1 MSDNT
6 VNRMSGCV
14 KWFNNKSGFGFITVC
29 SEISNKGS
37 EIFVHYSAIRNS
49 KTQYKYLVQGEY
61 VDFNLVS
68 NETGDHKFNADDVTG
83 INGGLI
89 MCESRQVAYTNT
101 TNGKGDFS
109 RESTQR
115 ESSPGESTQRE
126 SSPRESTQRESTQQD
141 RKYKLKSQST
151 DGFQEVRKGY
161 NPRSDVVASKN
172 TKPQSSSS
180 NSRTSSSAK

>member
-115 ESSPGESTQRE
+115 ESSP
-126 SSPRESTQRESTQQD
+126 RESTQRESTQQD

>member
-1 MSDNT
+1 MSDIS
-6 VNRMSGCV
+6 RMSGCV

-29 SEISNKGS
+29 SENSNKGN

-68 NETGDHKFNADDVTG
+68 NETGNHKFNADDVTG

-101 TNGKGDFS
+101 TSGKGDFS
-109 RESTQR
+109 
-115 ESSPGESTQRE
+115 
-126 SSPRESTQRESTQQD
+126 RESTQRESTQQD

-161 NPRSDVVASKN
+161 KPQSDVVASKN